1 MAKENSDLL
10 TAGKIAA
17 QLGVSGSIVSKT
29 IKTLNLKPDLV
40 KAGCNYFGKDNI
52 EKIKKALK

>member
-1 MAKENSDLL
+1 MAKENSELL

-17 QLGVSGSIVSKT
+17 QLGVSGSVVSKT

-40 KAGCNYFGKDNI
+40 KGGCNYFGKENI
-52 EKIKKALK
+52 DKIKKAVK